1 MNDDNHRPIYGIQI
15 NGNHHHSMAPRH
27 AHNDKGG
34 HFKDPPANKA
44 LDEDWDGDREDREA
58 DSKLGR
64 KKIRLFQMS
73 GSKKES
79 TFQLLQMGMALN

>member
-1 MNDDNHRPIYGIQI
+1 MNDDNHRPIYGLQI

-44 LDEDWDGDREDREA
+44 LDEDRDSDREDREA
-58 DSKLGR
+58 DSELGS
-64 KKIRLFQMS
+64 KKIQLFQMI
-73 GSKKES
+73 GTKKGL
-79 TFQLLQMGMALN
+79 TFQLSQLGMALN